1 MKKLMIITMAIL
13 SMAVS
18 CQQPIDP
25 TPGDSVVVLP
35 DGAVMLQDTQF
46 GMYYGNLNNDGI
58 GVFSIVLSDARC
70 YRDDLSNPYLDSEG
84 DMLVLQIKTPL
95 LSDDA
100 EMNLPAG
107 EYPVSQDGK
116 INTVNA
122 SASYVK
128 RLVGS
133 MQSKWDLK
141 SGSVNV
147 AKDESGEYRITT
159 TELVI
164 AKDEVTDTVEY
175 VCYSSIKVDDYMT
188 AAPAMLSTDDDII
201 DMPFPFFECI
211 YNGDLFGNGTGNFI
225 VNMSTKGFVTQD
237 GNVMDI
243 PGIYISLNFFSRL
256 YSGNSEPVLEEG
268 RYTVS
273 TMTSSSL
280 FSRWTILPGLM
291 MDGTPFGSYVLQQPA
306 DGEGTMEFISSGV
319 VDVKYDE
326 SGEATKAPKAR
337 KCTFTYSFKT
347 SSRVITGEW
356 KGEILVDDQAL
367 TTNESYLTTL
377 DHDVECDMSKV
388 SSGTLHLV
396 ETLHRDNIEEQ
407 WDYDIAEAWQ
417 LYLQPR
423 DWDSE
428 EYAIPWVDPE
438 NPLGADG
445 VAGTEDDYMY
455 DKNMNGIRDR
465 LEAHCGDGD
474 VMILE
479 FVLPL
484 GSQGV
489 IAPELGKTYTYT
501 MQPNLAETEEMYEI
515 YVSRLGR
522 PADEIFDPYYA
533 DQHPGWAEGIGIT
546 DYDHCN
552 ARRGFTWSEDGYRGN
567 WYLHYETGRH
577 MVLDEHAPAVN
588 GTVKVT
594 RTADDIYDFEWDFID
609 DNPGTPNKITGSLKD
624 CKVSIHLN

>member
-1 MKKLMIITMAIL
+1 MA
-13 SMAVS
+13 AA

-35 DGAVMLQDTQF
+35 DGAVILQDTQF

-95 LSDDA
+95 LA
-100 EMNLPAG
+100 EDEALGLPAG
-107 EYPVSQDGK
+107 EYIVSGK
-116 INTVNA
+116 GEVNTVNA
-122 SASYVK
+122 AASYV
-128 RLVGS
+128 RRQVGT
-133 MQSKWDLK
+133 MQTKWDIM
-141 SGSVNV
+141 SGAFNV
-147 AKDESGEYRITT
+147 AKDESGEYQITT
-159 TELVI
+159 KDLVI

-175 VCYSSIKVDDYMT
+175 VCFSSIYVADYMT

-201 DMPFPFFECI
+201 DMPFPDFECI

-225 VNMSTKGFVTQD
+225 INMSTKGFVTPD
-237 GNVMDI
+237 GDVMDI
-243 PGIYISLNFFSRL
+243 PGIYITLNFFSRL

-273 TMTSSSL
+273 TMASSSSL
-280 FSRWTILPGLM
+280 FSRWTILPGLL

-319 VDVKYDE
+319 VDVKYE
-326 SGEATKAPKAR
+326 ETETKAANAR
-337 KCTFTYSFKT
+337 ACTFTYSLKT
-347 SSRVITGEW
+347 SSRTISGEW
-356 KGEILVDDQAL
+356 KGDILVDNQASG
-367 TTNESYLTTL
+367 TTESFLTTL
-377 DHDVECDMSKV
+377 DHDVECDMSNV
-388 SSGTLHLV
+388 SEGTLQLI
-396 ETLHRDNIEEQ
+396 ETLHRKNVEEI

-423 DWDSE
+423 NWTDE
-428 EYAIPWVDPE
+428 EYAIPWVDPD

-445 VAGTEDDYMY
+445 IAGTEDDYMY

-465 LEAHCGDGD
+465 LEAYCGDGD

-479 FVLPL
+479 FILPL

-501 MQPNLAETEEMYEI
+501 MQPNLAATEEMYEI
-515 YVSRLGR
+515 YVSRMGR

-533 DQHPGWAEGIGIT
+533 EQYPGWAEGAGVT
-546 DYDHCN
+546 GYDRCN
-552 ARRGFTWSEDGYRGN
+552 ARRGFTWSEDGFRGN

-577 MVLDEHAPAVN
+577 MVLDGHAPAVN

-594 RTADDIYDFEWDFID
+594 RTADDIYDFEWDLID

>member
-1 MKKLMIITMAIL
+1 MKKLIIITMAIL
-13 SMAVS
+13 SMAAA

-35 DGAVMLQDTQF
+35 EGAVILQDTQF
-46 GMYYGNLNNDGI
+46 GMYYGNLNNDGT
-58 GVFSIVLSDARC
+58 GVFSIILSDARC

-84 DMLVLQIKTPL
+84 DMLVLQIRTPL
-95 LSDDA
+95 LSEEDG
-100 EMNLPAG
+100 MNLPAG
-107 EYPVSQDGK
+107 EYAVSDEGK
-116 INTVNA
+116 VNTIDA
-122 SASYVK
+122 GASYVR

-147 AKDESGEYRITT
+147 EKGDDGEYKITT
-159 TELVI
+159 SELVI

-175 VCYSSIKVDDYMT
+175 ACFSSIYVADYMT

-201 DMPFPFFECI
+201 DMPFPDFECI

-225 VNMSTKGFVTQD
+225 INMSTKGFVTPD
-237 GNVMDI
+237 GDVMDI

-280 FSRWTILPGLM
+280 FARWTILPGLM

-306 DGEGTMEFISSGV
+306 DGEGTMEFIASGV

-326 SGEATKAPKAR
+326 SGDATKAPKAR
-337 KCTFTYSFKT
+337 KCTLTYSFKT

-356 KGEILVDDQAL
+356 KGEILVENQAL

-388 SSGTLHLV
+388 SSGTLRLV

-407 WDYDIAEAWQ
+407 WNYDIAEAWQ

-423 DWDSE
+423 DWNSE

-445 VAGTEDDYMY
+445 IAGTEDDYMY
-455 DKNMNGIRDR
+455 DKDMNGIRDR

-546 DYDHCN
+546 SYDHCN

-594 RTADDIYDFEWDFID
+594 RTADDIYDFEWDLID